1 MVSELKRKVFQALQE
16 ADLNI
21 TDNRNYEEQFPWC
34 MLRTGNI
41 QRIKYRD
48 VRTEIVTLTIDI
60 FSKYSGEEEILLL
73 QDKISGIIEEMEW
86 DCLMGA
92 ALSSCLIMDDKS
104 TGPVRKHGI
113 LNYQFVLNEGW
124 EMVEDDEP

>member
-1 MVSELKRKVFQALQE
+1 MVGELKRKVFQALQE

-86 DCLMGA
+86 DCLMGVV
-92 ALSSCLIMDDKS
+92 LSSCIILDDKS
-104 TGPVRKHGI
+104 TGPVRKHGV
-113 LNYQFVLNEGW
+113 LNYNFVLAIGKE
-124 EMVEDDEP
+124 EEDDNP